1 MTQITLPTMSDNLD
15 DLPLPL
21 RAAREWN
28 FQLRTIQHNSTT
40 FYRLHD
46 WLSGLVDRT
55 YANQKI
61 RDFRR
66 PGDLFDVERRVGS
79 VHTSQEIDSMN
90 REQHIEHVTD
100 KLLYRLTQNIRE
112 TEKRK
117 ESTLV
122 AEIKEY
128 LAKSGAFVDL
138 IRREPETV
146 IESGALDPDAAID
159 AAIEAYR
166 RMGKDDRWISARVDG
181 KVKRVKFTAALK
193 SAVVDLA
200 KDHFALATDEIYLG
214 LWKRTAAQ
222 LRGELSIAKTVSL
235 RDNQPTLALIYQGL
249 AEEVCAQKLG
259 DRDEVTWDEAHE
271 IIREIAKLIGVQA
284 QATSRFLNVDLATG
298 KPLLG
303 AGQ

>member
-1 MTQITLPTMSDNLD
+1 MTQITLPTMSDNYD

-21 RAAREWN
+21 IVAHRWN
-28 FQLRTIQHNSTT
+28 FQLSTLIHDGVQL
-40 FYRLHD
+40 YCLRD
-46 WLSGLVDRT
+46 WLTGLVDRT
-55 YANQKI
+55 FAMKKI
-61 RDFRR
+61 RSLRHGGVFSKYTPIGGGVFARQETLPNGETIEIEYVADKM
-66 PGDLFDVERRVGS
+66 LYLL
-79 VHTSQEIDSMN
+79 TQEI
-90 REQHIEHVTD
+90 RT
-100 KLLYRLTQNIRE
+100 

-117 ESTLV
+117 STTLV
-122 AEIKEY
+122 ADIKEY
-128 LAKSGAFVDL
+128 LAASGAFVDL
-138 IRREPETV
+138 VRREPETV

-193 SAVVDLA
+193 AAVVDLA
-200 KDHFALATDEIYLG
+200 KDRFALATDEIYLG

-222 LRGELSIAKTVSL
+222 LRGELSITKTVSL

-259 DRDEVTWDEAHE
+259 DREELTWDEARE
-271 IIREIAKLIGVQA
+271 IIREVAKLIGVQA

-298 KPLLG
+298 KTLLG